1 MYPLNQL
8 FYFVPDDIMLTSIK
22 IVCIFFLQKWTQS
35 PWKPV
40 IFRRITYF
48 TRSRQMNDFLLKMR
62 VRLTR
67 WTCKLILCNLS
78 GGFCCLM
85 PGGMSGIPSI
95 TGIFTLPKCNSPSK
109 ATSPKVT
116 FNTTMRQ
123 IYQFLFS
130 FFALLIT
137 LVAPMVIGKG
147 HPEKN
152 EESPFPETNKTAAE
166 SHDEKQNLSLNRIM
180 IIKENYSHEETNLPQ
195 TLRGKCKLS
204 LDRLNIS

>member
-62 VRLTR
+62 VGLTR

-123 IYQFLFS
+123 IYLFLFHNVNIDHIS
-130 FFALLIT
+130 
-137 LVAPMVIGKG
+137 
-147 HPEKN
+147 
-152 EESPFPETNKTAAE
+152 
-166 SHDEKQNLSLNRIM
+166 SHYLC
-180 IIKENYSHEETNLPQ
+180 H
-195 TLRGKCKLS
+195 KC
-204 LDRLNIS
+204 